1 MKKTTTLLSLLA
13 VGTVVMAQSP
23 RMSLYEEFTG
33 ENCGPCAATNP
44 GLDPILAGNANNTVV
59 LKWQVAIPSAP
70 SLMTSLYQQNKT
82 EIDARMNY
90 YAVNSA
96 PSARQDGQSAVV
108 FGATS
113 DHPGY
118 TTAAILNTA
127 AAITSPFTI
136 TMNRAWNATFD
147 AITVTGTITASNTYT
162 TTGTNLKFRVVM
174 AERQVDYA
182 SAPGSNGETE
192 FHHVARKSFP
202 DLTNGTA
209 MSNTWAT
216 AQTQT
221 FSIVCTLPSYIW
233 DKSQVEMIG
242 FIQDESNKKVLQSVL
257 AAPVPLQNDAAATS
271 IANLPA
277 ITCATALNPQVVVKN
292 NGTNAI
298 TSMTLNPF
306 VNGVANGASVNW
318 TGNLA
323 VGASTTIPLSAIT
336 SLTSGSKT
344 FSLNIA
350 STVNSGIDYN
360 LGNNATTTTFAVI
373 GTYVAGSTAES
384 FSVST
389 FPPTNWILVNSD
401 GNAATWARATS
412 AGSQSTTQSARYP
425 AYAAPPGD
433 SDDLILPP
441 TSLVGFTSAK
451 LTFDVANAP
460 YSATPENDQ
469 LQVKVSTD
477 CGATWTTVYDKA
489 GAALNTAPFTTASF
503 VPTTSQ
509 WRSESVS
516 LASYAGNATV
526 LVKFV
531 ATSDY
536 GNNIYVDQV
545 NLNAG
550 FTGVQNIDENFKSV
564 ELFPNPASFETSV
577 GVNLNNQSE
586 VTLSVLNNVGQIVY
600 QTVASL
606 QAGANTLHID
616 TKAFASGIYNVV
628 VASENGTVVKKLSVV
643 K

>member
-13 VGTVVMAQSP
+13 VGTVAMAQSP

-82 EIDARMNY
+82 EIDARDAY
-90 YAVNSA
+90 YSINSA
-96 PSARQDGQSAVV
+96 PSARQDGQSATV

-118 TTAAILNTA
+118 TTAGILNTA
-127 AAITSPFTI
+127 AAVTSPFTI

-174 AERQVDYA
+174 AEKQVDYA
-182 SAPGSNGETE
+182 TAPGSNGETQ

-202 DLTNGTA
+202 DLANGTA
-209 MSNTWAT
+209 MSNTWAS

-233 DKSQVEMIG
+233 DKSQVEMVG
-242 FIQDESNKKVLQSVL
+242 FIQDDANKKVLQSVL

-271 IANLPA
+271 ISNLPA

-306 VNGVANGASVNW
+306 VNGVANGASINW

-323 VGASTTIPLSAIT
+323 VGASTTIPLNAIT

-344 FSLNIA
+344 FSLSIA
-350 STVNSGIDYN
+350 STVNSGVDYN

-373 GTYVAGSTAES
+373 GSYVAGSTVES
-384 FSVST
+384 FSTTT
-389 FPPTNWILVNSD
+389 FPPTNWILVNTD
-401 GNAATWARATS
+401 GNAATWGRVTS
-412 AGSQSTTQSARYP
+412 VGSQSTTQSSRYP
-425 AYAAPPGD
+425 AYAAPGGD

-441 TSLVGFTSAK
+441 TSFVGFTSAK
-451 LTFDVANAP
+451 LTFDVASAP
-460 YSATPENDQ
+460 YSSTPENDQ

-489 GAALNTAPFTTASF
+489 GAALNTAPFTTSSF
-503 VPTTSQ
+503 VPTASQ
-509 WRSESVS
+509 WRGESVN

-531 ATSDY
+531 GTSGY

-550 FTGVQNIDENFKSV
+550 FTGVQNIDANFKSV